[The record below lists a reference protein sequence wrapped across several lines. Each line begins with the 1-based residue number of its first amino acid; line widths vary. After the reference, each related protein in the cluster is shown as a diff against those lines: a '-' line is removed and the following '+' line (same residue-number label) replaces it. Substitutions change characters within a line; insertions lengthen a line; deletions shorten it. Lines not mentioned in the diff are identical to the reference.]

1 MDWKKI
7 KAEYIAGGTSYRKLA
22 EKYNVS
28 FGTLRR
34 VAEREGWTQK
44 RTQVAH
50 KADTKMIE
58 SISDDVA
65 EKAVDIVDVADRILT
80 KIEEVLGCVATPQ
93 DIRHLT
99 SALKDLKDIKGIK
112 SEADIREQEARI
124 AKLRKDAEKEADT
137 VDEIEVIFNA
147 GPEEWNG

>member
-1 MDWKKI
+1 MNWQKI

-22 EKYNVS
+22 EKYNVP

-44 RTQVAH
+44 RAQVAH

-58 SISDDVA
+58 SISDGVA
-65 EKAVDIVDVADRILT
+65 EKAVDIIDVADRLLS
-80 KIEEVLGCVATPQ
+80 KITDVIECVTTTQ

-124 AKLRKDAEKEADT
+124 AKLQKESEKDADT